1 VKKNGFFDFLFNRQN
16 RLRPDQVN
24 ELKEAFSLFDGDG
37 DGFVTIEEVNTA
49 LEAMGKDFLF
59 K

>member
-1 VKKNGFFDFLFNRQN
+1 
-16 RLRPDQVN
+16 LRPDQVN

-49 LEAMGKDFLF
+49 LEAMGLF
-59 K
+59 SISIKFF